1 MDDKCEECFE
11 LWQQSLQHM
20 DWEELCTKN
29 SKDKATTSLVK
40 GIREVK
46 TGIVPKAFPD
56 AEVLT
61 SDSMEIE
68 VSRHFTCMNER
79 EMRSASNSKR
89 ISKLALKN
97 LPTIRAQAEDGSG
110 EEVLYCFKDEANP
123 FRTAKVKVTMGS
135 SLQKYKMQQDTQY
148 WSGQGAETLTM
159 AKNSLCVAS
168 GLGGLLD
175 KDIGNHLYSWEEFVE
190 KKLGVEK
197 KGGSSGVDGQSLP
210 AGCIDLEVP
219 GDDDGGGSENDD
231 EQELVGAAASV
242 AGGAARDSGTRPL
255 PKALFA
261 SSRAASRTPSA
272 SPKSSR
278 MEVGGGGSSLRGDL
292 LQDTLAESQ
301 AASQAPSGTHY
312 EESQQL
318 GDGEDEGQPCTSVR
332 VHTHPL
338 MLLGTCLGLYT
349 SLV

>member
-1 MDDKCEECFE
+1 VDDKCEECFE
-11 LWQQSLQHM
+11 LWQESLRHM

-29 SKDKATTSLVK
+29 SKDKLTTSLVK

-46 TGIVPKAFPD
+46 TGIVAKNFPG

-68 VSRHFTCMNER
+68 VSRSFTCMSEK

-97 LPTIRAQAEDGSG
+97 LPTLRTQAEDGSG
-110 EEVLYCFKDEANP
+110 EEVLYCFKDESKP
-123 FRTAKVKVTMGS
+123 FRTAKVKVTIGN

-159 AKNSLCVAS
+159 ANNSLCVAS

-175 KDIGNHLYSWEEFVE
+175 KDTGNHLYSWEEFVE
-190 KKLGVEK
+190 KKLVVEK
-197 KGGSSGVDGQSLP
+197 KGGSSGGDGLGVP

-219 GDDDGGGSENDD
+219 GDDDGGGSENDED
-231 EQELVGAAASV
+231 EELVGAAASV
-242 AGGAARDSGTRPL
+242 AGGAASNSGMRPL
-255 PKALFA
+255 AKALFTA
-261 SSRAASRTPSA
+261 SRAASRTPSA
-272 SPKSSR
+272 SPRASR
-278 MEVGGGGSSLRGDL
+278 MEGGGCGSSPVGDL
-292 LQDTLAESQ
+292 PLDGHTGDDSQ
-301 AASQAPSGTHY
+301 AASQGGFTYA
-312 EESQQL
+312 ESQVL
-318 GDGEDEGQPCTSVR
+318 DAGDFEGQPCTSVC

-338 MLLGTCLGLYT
+338 MLLGTCHGLYI

>member
-1 MDDKCEECFE
+1 
-11 LWQQSLQHM
+11 M

-68 VSRHFTCMNER
+68 VSRSFTCMNEK

-89 ISKLALKN
+89 ISKLALKG

-110 EEVLYCFKDEANP
+110 EEILYCFKDESRP

-159 AKNSLCVAS
+159 ANNSLCVAS

-190 KKLGVEK
+190 KKLVVEK
-197 KGGSSGVDGQSLP
+197 KAGSSGVDGQILP
-210 AGCIDLEVP
+210 PGCIDLEVP
-219 GDDDGGGSENDD
+219 VDDDAGGSENGD
-231 EQELVGAAASV
+231 EDELVGAAASV
-242 AGGAARDSGTRPL
+242 AGGAARDSGMRPL
-255 PKALFA
+255 AKALFA
-261 SSRAASRTPSA
+261 SRAASRTPSA
-272 SPKSSR
+272 SPRASR
-278 MEVGGGGSSLRGDL
+278 MEVGGCGSSLRGDL
-292 LQDTLAESQ
+292 LQDTLADSQ
-301 AASQAPSGTHY
+301 AASGGGTQY

-318 GDGEDEGQPCTSVR
+318 GDGENEGQPCTSVR

-338 MLLGTCLGLYT
+338 MLLGTCLGLYI